1 VIVPMRKHCVWLRAA
16 QLSLF
21 LLFIFSSAQAQLG
34 SVEPVQRVSLT
45 DEQLT
50 KIQDGVRRELKTSD
64 PIQHGQTIGGK
75 DSKGVVHVC
84 GWIGTQS
91 GLVPFSGR
99 FSDTGFIVIRAA
111 TDQRNADATMVTCK
125 ARGPGL

>member
-1 VIVPMRKHCVWLRAA
+1 M
-16 QLSLF
+16 LF
-21 LLFIFSSAQAQLG
+21 TLSSAQAQLG

-64 PIQHGQTIGGK
+64 PIQLGPTIGGK
-75 DSKGVVHVC
+75 DLKGVIHVC

-99 FSDTGFIVIRAA
+99 FSETTFVVIRLA
-111 TDQRNADATMVTCK
+111 TDQRGADTTMATCK
-125 ARGPGL
+125 VRGLGL

>member
-1 VIVPMRKHCVWLRAA
+1 MSMRKHCVRLRAA
-16 QLSLF
+16 QLSLAVM
-21 LLFIFSSAQAQLG
+21 LFTLSSAQAQLG

-64 PIQHGQTIGGK
+64 PIQLGPTIGGK
-75 DSKGVVHVC
+75 DLKGVIHVC

-99 FSDTGFIVIRAA
+99 FSETTFVVIRLA
-111 TDQRNADATMVTCK
+111 TDQRGADTTMATCK
-125 ARGPGL
+125 VRGLGL